1 MSSNK
6 MPWHKK
12 AIAFLCKYFYDI
24 FHIVVFILLTIYVI
38 INWNICV
45 SMQFFS
51 HFDGNNIL
59 FLVWILLILL
69 IIYEVEGKGIKLRK
83 HKQERDQEE
92 IDKAQYIYAIDTISK
107 KLEAQN
113 DVNITYSN
121 KTGGRK
127 ENESA
132 NKKNDY

>member
-24 FHIVVFILLTIYVI
+24 FHIVVFVLLTIYVI
-38 INWNICV
+38 KNWNICV

-69 IIYEVEGKGIKLRK
+69 IIYEVEGKGIK
-83 HKQERDQEE
+83 
-92 IDKAQYIYAIDTISK
+92 
-107 KLEAQN
+107 
-113 DVNITYSN
+113 
-121 KTGGRK
+121 
-127 ENESA
+127 
-132 NKKNDY
+132 

>member
-6 MPWHKK
+6 MPWYKK
-12 AIAFLCKYFYDI
+12 IMAFLCKYFYDI
-24 FHIVVFILLTIYVI
+24 FHIAVFVSLTIYVVE
-38 INWNICV
+38 NWKICV

-83 HKQERDQEE
+83 HKQERDQEA

-113 DVNITYSN
+113 DVNITHSH
-121 KTGGRK
+121 KTGGKK
-127 ENESA
+127 ENESTD
-132 NKKNDY
+132 KENDY